1 MKVFTEEKKIDL
13 LQKKKHKHNKK
24 DYFNQQSEIEQNK
37 PIITKSPNV
46 SELPIKPVDEV
57 INFPRMSN
65 QNESNIITTVGIGN
79 WARRNLAE
87 AEVNIKIKQKEATDY
102 KGKLDNE
109 LKIDPITDE
118 LTE

>member
-13 LQKKKHKHNKK
+13 LQKKKHKQNKK
-24 DYFNQQSEIEQNK
+24 DYFEIEQNK
-37 PIITKSPNV
+37 SIITKSPNV

-87 AEVNIKIKQKEATDY
+87 AEVNIKIK
-102 KGKLDNE
+102 
-109 LKIDPITDE
+109 
-118 LTE
+118 